1 MSRQNA
7 MRRRGSMPHVVC
19 YVLEEIVKNNEKN
32 YGQYIT
38 YNPSSPFYAQSAPEV
53 SVVDYMTRILKF
65 APVSD
70 ELLIMS
76 LIYLD
81 RFMERNTDTLLS
93 RLNIHRLILTSVVLS
108 TKFNSD
114 FFYTNSYYAHVGGV
128 TCLEMNAL
136 ERTFLTK
143 LNYHLTVQKEEFTVY
158 HNEML
163 KHSVK
168 AQARFTRKDGAAS
181 TRQPVNHQ
189 APPVAV
195 AVPAA
200 QISQMVVDNR
210 QQCPITD
217 QVPPAGVC
225 IQHPVASTFEKHMLQ
240 GQVC

>member
-1 MSRQNA
+1 
-7 MRRRGSMPHVVC
+7 MRRRGSMPQVVC

-32 YGQYIT
+32 FGQYIV
-38 YNPSSPFYAQSAPEV
+38 YNPSSPFFAPSAPEV
-53 SVVDYMTRILKF
+53 SVVDYMARIMKF
-65 APVSD
+65 APLSD

-93 RLNIHRLILTSVVLS
+93 RLNIHRLMLTSVVLS
-108 TKFNSD
+108 AKFNSD

-163 KHSVK
+163 KHAAK
-168 AQARFTRKDGAAS
+168 AQARFVRKNETSAIP
-181 TRQPVNHQ
+181 QPVNQ
-189 APPVAV
+189 GAPPVAV
-195 AVPAA
+195 AMPAT
-200 QISQMVVDNR
+200 QVSQMVVDSR
-210 QQCPITD
+210 QQRPITD
-217 QVPPAGVC
+217 QVPPASGVC
-225 IQHPVASTFEKHMLQ
+225 TQQAAATSFEQHLIQ